1 MEAPHMTSNEEFVRN
16 AYATAEAMD
25 IQGWINSFTP
35 DGVFVDNSIAVTY
48 RGPGEVAKPVEY
60 YGAAFSDMHREL
72 YHVYTSGDVVGGPA
86 RAAGHTRRR
95 ATSPFRHGAANR

>member
-1 MEAPHMTSNEEFVRN
+1 MTSNEEFVRN

-60 YGAAFSDMHREL
+60 
-72 YHVYTSGDVVGGPA
+72 
-86 RAAGHTRRR
+86 
-95 ATSPFRHGAANR
+95 